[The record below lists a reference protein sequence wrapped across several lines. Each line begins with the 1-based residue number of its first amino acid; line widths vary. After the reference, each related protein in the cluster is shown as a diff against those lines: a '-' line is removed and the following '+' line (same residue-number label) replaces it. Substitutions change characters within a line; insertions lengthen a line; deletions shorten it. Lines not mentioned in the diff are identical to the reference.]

1 MKTKPFL
8 LATAGSTV
16 DGRTIDDAMLEQMVS
31 SYNPKTYGAR
41 LNIEHVRGMTGDG
54 PFRAFG
60 DVLELS
66 LGNVEVDFNGKKEQR
81 TALFGTFDV
90 TEDAR
95 KLNQAG
101 QKVYPSIEIEPN
113 FAGKGFAYLMGCAL
127 TDSPA
132 SIATQ
137 RLQFNRSLPGTLT
150 VAGEEAALLEFA
162 ETTEAETGAG
172 FLAGLSGVLDRFA
185 AKFTPAP
192 PKADPAPPA
201 DPAPAA
207 ALDFGMLRPLLE
219 EFTTGL
225 GKEMAKEFT
234 ALRTEFRAEADAL
247 AVKLQQLEATQ
258 ENTPRTST
266 APAAVRT
273 DRPPTMPGSSRPGAR
288 PPSFQPAPH
297 PVTTGPEHHGLQSF
311 RSRAPGARRPVFR
324 HCPAQRGRARCRP
337 PVFARSHLRTAARGF
352 AARERRLPPAHQRA
366 RRARPDRQG
375 DRPWRGQHDREP
387 PQPRQPPRQPKYVGH
402 MQERDYLLKN
412 TLFDTWLPWEL
423 IDSWSKFPDFPTRYA
438 RQVAI
443 SVALS
448 RIAVGWHGIA
458 AAADTDADA
467 NPLGEDVNVGWLQK
481 LRLERADHVMGRE
494 TVTVGD
500 VTTATGAAK
509 PIYIGPDSATAK
521 GDYKN
526 IDALAYDLIA
536 GMPSWARSS
545 TDHVVSSARIWSTR
559 SISR

>member
-66 LGNVEVDFNGKKEQR
+66 LGTVEVDFNGKKEQR

-234 ALRTEFRAEADAL
+234 ACAPNSAPRPMRWRSSSSSSKPRRRTP
-247 AVKLQQLEATQ
+247 
-258 ENTPRTST
+258 PRTST

-288 PPSFQPAPH
+288 PSFQPAPH

-337 PVFARSHLRTAARGF
+337 PVFARSHLRTAA
-352 AARERRLPPAHQRA
+352 
-366 RRARPDRQG
+366 
-375 DRPWRGQHDREP
+375 
-387 PQPRQPPRQPKYVGH
+387 
-402 MQERDYLLKN
+402 
-412 TLFDTWLPWEL
+412 
-423 IDSWSKFPDFPTRYA
+423 
-438 RQVAI
+438 
-443 SVALS
+443 
-448 RIAVGWHGIA
+448 
-458 AAADTDADA
+458 
-467 NPLGEDVNVGWLQK
+467 
-481 LRLERADHVMGRE
+481 
-494 TVTVGD
+494 
-500 VTTATGAAK
+500 
-509 PIYIGPDSATAK
+509 
-521 GDYKN
+521 
-526 IDALAYDLIA
+526 
-536 GMPSWARSS
+536 
-545 TDHVVSSARIWSTR
+545 
-559 SISR
+559 